1 MRNISSPHRSQS
13 VLASWRVV
21 GGRGA
26 DSEGGGGSGMAA
38 LYGAPRVLE
47 VLGVLEVL
55 EDLQDLQQPS
65 RCIV

>member
-1 MRNISSPHRSQS
+1 
-13 VLASWRVV
+13 
-21 GGRGA
+21 
-26 DSEGGGGSGMAA
+26 MAA

-55 EDLQDLQQPS
+55 EDLQDLQQRS